1 MKPYFCVW
9 IDHTEAKILGVGI
22 DSTDQAIVSNH
33 GAADGTHRPTEHGR
47 HGQVPMSHEFL
58 QSIGEALLPAR
69 GIYIV
74 GPGRAKTDLVTFLQ
88 EHFPVVSKKIW
99 AIQPMDHPTSGE
111 LVAAA
116 RQFFKTATRVHG

>member
-22 DSTDQAIVSNH
+22 DSTDQAIVSYH
-33 GAADGTHRPTEHGR
+33 GMAGGTHRTPEHGR
-47 HGQVPMSHEFL
+47 HGQVPMSHELL
-58 QSIGEALLPAR
+58 QSIGEALLQAR

-74 GPGRAKTDLVTFLQ
+74 GPGRAKTDLVAFLR
-88 EHFPVVSKKIW
+88 EHFPIVAKKIW
-99 AIQPMDHPTSGE
+99 AMQPMDHPTNGE

-116 RQFFKTATRVHG
+116 RPFFKTATHVHG